1 MSIEKAKAY
10 LRQFGAEDRVIEF
23 PGVQRDR
30 RAGRRSRPLRTGTH
44 RKKRCRSARMTA

>member
-23 PGVQRDR
+23 PVPKPPTANRHASQ
-30 RAGRRSRPLRTGTH
+30 
-44 RKKRCRSARMTA
+44 KRCRSARMTA

>member
-23 PGVQRDR
+23 PVSS
-30 RAGRRSRPLRTGTH
+30 ATGTH
-44 RKKRCRSARMTA
+44 RKNAVVPHE

>member
-23 PGVQRDR
+23 PVSS
-30 RAGRRSRPLRTGTH
+30 ATVELAAERPLRTGTH
-44 RKKRCRSARMTA
+44 RKNAVVPHE